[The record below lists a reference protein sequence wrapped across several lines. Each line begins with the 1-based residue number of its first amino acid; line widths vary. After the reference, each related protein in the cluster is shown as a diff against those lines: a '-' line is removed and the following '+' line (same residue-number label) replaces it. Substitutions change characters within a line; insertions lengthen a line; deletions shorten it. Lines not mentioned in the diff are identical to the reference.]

1 MRHHHLFYIAIACA
15 VIAGCSGTGGGGGA
29 PPPAAGN
36 SQPDVSATGIV
47 GAAGSS
53 TSGEKAPLAG
63 AAAPVRAP
71 SGPAFKMPP
80 VHFQAPQVSVH
91 LHH

>member
-1 MRHHHLFYIAIACA
+1 MRHRLLCIAAFCA
-15 VIAGCSGTGGGGGA
+15 ILTGCSSSSGGGSA
-29 PPPAAGN
+29 PPAPPGN

-53 TSGEKAPLAG
+53 TSGEKAPLSG
-63 AAAPVRAP
+63 AAQPVRAP
-71 SGPAFKMPP
+71 SGPALKLPA
-80 VHFQAPQVSVH
+80 VHFQAPHISVH

>member
-1 MRHHHLFYIAIACA
+1 MRHRLFYIVAICA
-15 VIAGCSGTGGGGGA
+15 IVAGCSGTSGGGGA

-36 SQPDVSATGIV
+36 AQPDVAATGIV

-53 TSGEKAPLAG
+53 TSGEKAPLSG
-63 AAAPVRAP
+63 AAAPVRVP
-71 SGPAFKMPP
+71 SGPALKLPP
-80 VHFQAPQVSVH
+80 VHFQAPHISVH